1 MNKILFCLLALVTWM
16 GATPA
21 GATVAIFATVPEW
34 GALAQEIG
42 GDRVQVYTATH
53 GLQDPHRI
61 DAKPSLIARARNA
74 QLVIATGAE
83 LEVGWLPVV
92 LRESGNARVQPGQ
105 PGYLEAARFVTML
118 EIPAVLDRAHG
129 DVHAAGNPHIQTDP
143 RNILKVGEALAIRLA
158 EVDPANAG
166 AYRAAYQAFA
176 NQWRA
181 AIGRWERDAAP
192 LRGLPVLVQH
202 KAFPYLF
209 AWLGLV
215 EAGSLEAKP
224 GVEPSSAHLAE
235 VLARQAAQ
243 PARMVLR
250 PAYQSDGPARWFS
263 ERARIPAVVLPFTV
277 GGSPEARDLYSL
289 FDETV
294 RLLLKGAGG

>member
-1 MNKILFCLLALVTWM
+1 MNMMLSGLMALIVWCVAM
-16 GATPA
+16 PA
-21 GATVAIFATVPEW
+21 GATVAVFATVPEW

-53 GLQDPHRI
+53 GLQDPHRV

-83 LEVGWLPVV
+83 LEIGWLPVV

-105 PGYLEAARFVTML
+105 PGYLEAARCVTML
-118 EIPAVLDRAHG
+118 EIPTVLDRAHG

-143 RNILKVGEALAIRLA
+143 RNILKVGEAVATRLA
-158 EVDPANAG
+158 DLDPANAG
-166 AYRAAYQAFA
+166 AYRTAYQAFA
-176 NQWRA
+176 DRWRA

-192 LRGLPVLVQH
+192 LRGVPVLVQH

-209 AWLGLV
+209 NWLGLV
-215 EAGSLEAKP
+215 EVGSLEAKP

-235 VLARQAAQ
+235 VLARQAIQ
-243 PARMVLR
+243 PARMILR

-263 ERARIPAVVLPFTV
+263 ERARIPAVALPFTV
-277 GGSPEARDLYSL
+277 GGTPEARDLYRL